1 MTTFVSTPRSQ
12 QVTATMSQS
21 IAAATNFDYS
31 IPITIFCSTAVAHVI
46 GTTTISGSAGYPGAV
61 IELRPASATGRAVSV
76 TNFSG
81 YPGAFCTSLISQLS
95 ATGMYG
101 TTIQLNDAWINNA
114 TSSLVFQFRNTG
126 GVSSTA
132 TARITATVLP

>member
-21 IAAATNFDYS
+21 ISAASNFDYS
-31 IPITIFCSTAVAHVI
+31 VPITIFASTAVAHVI
-46 GTTTISGSAGYPGAV
+46 GTTLITSSAGYPGV
-61 IELRPASATGRAVSV
+61 IVELKPTSATGRAASV
-76 TNFSG
+76 TNSAT

-95 ATGMYG
+95 DTGMYG
-101 TTIQLNDAWINNA
+101 SSIRLNDAWINNA

-126 GVSSTA
+126 GVSVTA